1 MIKPLLFESF
11 SLFTDFVMH
20 LPLSCIRNLYAKIIF
35 KEFGKGS
42 QLARHVHLIAPY
54 RISIGKNVFINRNV
68 TLDGR
73 SNLTIGDNTDI
84 GEYCSI
90 WTLQHDIDSPTHATV
105 GKPTIVESH
114 CWIAP
119 RSIILPGVKVGRG
132 GVIAT
137 NSVVTKDTEECVL
150 VAGAPAKTIRRRQND
165 LNYELRY
172 KIYL

>member
-1 MIKPLLFESF
+1 MIKPLLFEIF

-20 LPLSCIRNLYAKIIF
+20 LPLACIRKLYAKIIS

-42 QLARHVHLIAPY
+42 QLSRHVHLISPY

-84 GEYCSI
+84 GEYSSI
-90 WTLQHDIDSPTHATV
+90 WTLQHDINSPTHATV
-105 GKPTIVESH
+105 GRPTVIEDH

-119 RSIILPGVKVGRG
+119 RSIILPEVRVRG
-132 GVIAT
+132 GD
-137 NSVVTKDTEECVL
+137 NCH
-150 VAGAPAKTIRRRQND
+150 QFCC
-165 LNYELRY
+165 Y
-172 KIYL
+172 

>member
-1 MIKPLLFESF
+1 MIKPLLFEIF

-20 LPLSCIRNLYAKIIF
+20 LPLACVRNVYAKIIF

-68 TLDGR
+68 ILDGR
-73 SNLTIGDNTDI
+73 SNLKICDNTDI

-90 WTLQHDIDSPTHATV
+90 WTLQHDINSPTHATV
-105 GKPTIVESH
+105 GSPTIIEDH

-119 RSIILPGVKVGRG
+119 RSIVLPGCRVKRG
-132 GVIAT
+132 VVVAT

-150 VAGAPAKTIRRRQND
+150 VAGSPAKTIKSRQNG